1 MDTCFIFTEHLLDT
15 SCLCLKLAADG
26 TVKNSPTQLDFNE
39 IKMLQREAK
48 TILVESSANASLI
61 HLELPWLTER
71 KARAAIP
78 YALEDKVAQPVEDL
92 HFAFDKTHYQ
102 NNRYLI
108 TVMAKQRVQYLMQQM
123 DTYSITFEMIT
134 IDWFA
139 LDADQLCISNANL
152 LINKED
158 FKGALSGSL
167 ALNYLKQHSQERPL
181 TFQDTQLA
189 LEIETE
195 KRDELSYTWIAS
207 KLLKSKPLNLCQG
220 DMQHGSTSDWI
231 KKGYKL
237 AAALCSIWLLSIL
250 LVNALTLHSL
260 NKKTALID
268 KQIEVIYR
276 HFFPDAKQVIS
287 PKFRISQLL
296 SANPEESQTRF
307 WFLINEFAKTMK
319 ESSISLE
326 QLRYQ
331 NQTLSATVV
340 SPDFIHLEKFENNL
354 KKAQLKVNQ
363 TQASTQDQQVIATL
377 ELT

>member
-1 MDTCFIFTEHLLDT
+1 MDTCFIFTEQLTDT
-15 SCLCLKLAADG
+15 GCLCLKLAADG
-26 TVKNSPTQLDFNE
+26 TVKNPPTQLNFNE
-39 IKMLQREAK
+39 IKELQQEAK

-78 YALEDKVAQPVEDL
+78 YALEDKVAQSVEDL
-92 HFAFDKTHYQ
+92 HFAFDKIHYQ

-108 TVMAKQRVQYLMQQM
+108 AVMAKRRLRYLMQQM
-123 DTYSITFEMIT
+123 DTYFITFEMIT
-134 IDWFA
+134 VNWFA

-167 ALNYLKQHSQERPL
+167 ALNYLKQHPQERPI
-181 TFQDTQLA
+181 TFQDAKLA
-189 LEIETE
+189 LDIETE
-195 KRDELSYTWIAS
+195 KREELSYTWIAR

-237 AAALCSIWLLSIL
+237 AAALCSIWLISIL
-250 LVNALTLHSL
+250 LVNALILHSI
-260 NKKTALID
+260 NKKTELID

-276 HFFPDAKQVIS
+276 QFFPNAKQVIS

-296 SANPEESQTRF
+296 STNREGSQTRF
-307 WFLINEFAKTMK
+307 WFLINKFAKTVK
-319 ESSISLE
+319 GSSIRLE

-331 NQTLSATVV
+331 NKTLSVTFV